1 MKKEF
6 TLKIKSKTIK
16 LKITKK
22 SILITVG
29 VLILLTLV
37 ILFAIYKKTHPQKML
52 IADHDRKNPPVTRVY
67 KKKDVIPVT
76 LNDVDAVIA
85 YMFDANETDRVFTG
99 NYGIESV
106 ILPRNHSSIIKFRD
120 YLTGTLATVEEDEFP
135 HHLVIGIDPYPAFR
149 QSCLNKET
157 FYNNLDFI
165 NELATEHPATAFY
178 IYLPDDTAEKRASYS
193 GDELVWDRTMGDWRT
208 HNGTDFAVSDGD
220 QLSQARLAYIY
231 LVRCFEGHPNVFVYY
246 HSYEEWYMYSNSIRN
261 GTDNGM
267 VREDIFTSMM
277 YADISDHDL
286 RYMMLPD
293 IVNTRMDE
301 VIEMALDYEN
311 VRASYADLS
320 DKKVIFLGDSIFGNY
335 RNETSVSSFFAD
347 MTGATVYNL
356 GVGGRAAINVADPT
370 SDVGVAYNYL
380 IGKENVSALDNM
392 CGNLPAYS
400 SMRLAGAQLSGTDG
414 DGFIFILEYGLN
426 DYFGGSNAAEY
437 EEALNKLVTGIKTT
451 YPASQVLVL
460 VPGYLSVFDEGEM
473 LIEED
478 GSLLPEF
485 RQATYAAVADTGC
498 NILSLADDFG
508 FTQDT
513 TSVYLLGDG
522 VHYNEIG
529 RYRMAQTLARYFK

>member
-16 LKITKK
+16 FKITPK

-37 ILFAIYKKTHPQKML
+37 ILFAVYKITHPGKAL
-52 IADHDRKNPPVTRVY
+52 NVDKKHRSCPITRVP
-67 KKKDVIPVT
+67 KGNDVITST
-76 LNDVDAVIA
+76 LHDVDAVIA

-99 NYGIESV
+99 NYGINSI
-106 ILPRNHSSIIKFRD
+106 ILPRNYSSVRK
-120 YLTGTLATVEEDEFP
+120 YKAYVTNSLATVEGDDFP
-135 HHLVIGIDPYPAFR
+135 HHIVLGLDPYPAFR
-149 QSCLNKET
+149 QSCSNKET

-178 IYLPDDTAEKRASYS
+178 IYLPDDSAEKWISYS
-193 GDELVWDRTMGDWRT
+193 DEEL
-208 HNGTDFAVSDGD
+208 A
-220 QLSQARLAYIY
+220 QARLSYIF

-246 HSYEEWYMYSNSIRN
+246 HPYEEWYLYSDSIRN
-261 GTDNGM
+261 GTSNGA

-286 RYMMLPD
+286 RYMMTPD
-293 IVNTRMDE
+293 NVNTRMDE
-301 VIEMALDYEN
+301 VIAMARDYAD

-320 DKKVIFLGDSIFGNY
+320 DKKVIFLGDSVFGNY
-335 RNETSVSSFFAD
+335 RNQTSISSFFAD

-380 IGKENVSALDNM
+380 IGKENVSALEDI
-392 CGNLPAYS
+392 CKDLPAYS

-426 DYFGGSNAAEY
+426 DYFGGSNAADY
-437 EEALNKLVTGIKTT
+437 EVALNKLITGIKTT

-460 VPGYLSVFDEGEM
+460 VPGHIEVFYEGDM
-473 LIEED
+473 IIEEG
-478 GSLLPEF
+478 GSSLAEF
-485 RQATYAAVADTGC
+485 REATYAEVSGTGC

-508 FTQDT
+508 FTPYETDF
-513 TSVYLLGDG
+513 YLLGDG